1 MGEKAEVLEPQELR
15 KEMKKRITNMFNYYK
30 IARMDRNKGSYKRM
44 RLLIREENTH
54 LLEKEKSINDTLQ
67 WICPTLSDS
76 KENQLNSSKILNE
89 FKISAKDFE
98 GFWPKRQ
105 PQWDGIAYSKK
116 TRTIYLFEAKS
127 HRSEIRCGNKLDDS
141 NNEKKQKNYDLKCN
155 SLRNA
160 MMEVVK
166 NSDYEKAW
174 LHKYYQISNR
184 ITFLLKLKS
193 ICPTEK
199 IKDVKLI
206 FLNFVNDPDWVPAN
220 KQMSFSQWEE
230 KYKEI
235 YKSMGLTK
243 SRLNELGAFV
253 INFDSEQMKE

>member
-1 MGEKAEVLEPQELR
+1 
-15 KEMKKRITNMFNYYK
+15 
-30 IARMDRNKGSYKRM
+30 MDRNKGSYKRM
-44 RLLIREENTH
+44 RFLIHEENTY
-54 LLEKEKSINDTLQ
+54 LLEKEKCISDTLQ

-76 KENQLNSSKILNE
+76 KEYQLNSSKILN
-89 FKISAKDFE
+89 KLGISAKEFE
-98 GFWPKRQ
+98 GFWPNRQ

-116 TRTIYLFEAKS
+116 TRTLYLFEAKS

-141 NNEKKQKNYDLKCN
+141 NNENKQVNFDLKCEC
-155 SLRNA
+155 LRKA
-160 MMEVVK
+160 MMEVV
-166 NSDYEKAW
+166 NNPDYEEAW

-184 ITFLLKLKS
+184 IAFLLKLKS
-193 ICPTEK
+193 LCPTEK

-206 FLNFVNDPDWVPAN
+206 FLNFVNDPDWVTAN

-230 KYKEI
+230 KYKNI
-235 YKSMGLTK
+235 YETMGLTE